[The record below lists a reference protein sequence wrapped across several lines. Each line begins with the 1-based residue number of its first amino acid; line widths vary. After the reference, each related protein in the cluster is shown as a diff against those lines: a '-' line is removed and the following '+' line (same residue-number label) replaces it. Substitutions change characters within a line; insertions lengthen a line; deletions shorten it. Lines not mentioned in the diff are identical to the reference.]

1 MYSIYYVM
9 MTADA
14 TLQPIHIDGR
24 FFRTGDKHFF
34 GKGFTYGPF
43 PPTEEGIYFP
53 IREQVILDFEQI
65 KSFNAN
71 LLRVYYVPPEWFL
84 DEAAAHGL
92 RLFIDVPWGQH
103 LDFLNQRKLRQDA
116 FEKIRSAAHLVSGHP
131 SVFALC
137 ICNEFAPDL
146 IRWSGRKELAQFVEN
161 LIEEAKSIDQSLLC
175 TFSNYP
181 TTEFFTVESVDFY
194 SFNVYLHSPIQ
205 FKNYLSRLSNL
216 TDSKPLFISETG
228 VDSLR
233 EGEQRQAE
241 IIRGKLKTIRDA
253 GLSGCTLFS
262 YTDEWFTGSYLIE
275 DWKFGVV
282 DTERKPKISAEVVKK
297 IFQDDFLIPPISA
310 PKISVVIATYNG
322 ARTLQT
328 CLESLK
334 RINYPNYEVIVVNDG
349 STDATAEIVGKFPE
363 FKLITHDINQGLSA
377 ARNTG
382 FKASQGEIIA
392 YTDDDCRV
400 DEYWLLL
407 LCNELI
413 NSKSVAI
420 GGPNYLPPEDSPV
433 SKVVMA
439 APGGPAAVLLDDQTA
454 EHIPGCNM
462 AFWKWALEEING
474 FDPIFTKAGDDVDI
488 CWRILQKGWQI
499 RWCSS
504 GFVWHARRNTIRAYL
519 RQQYGYG
526 EAEELLRRK
535 HPCYFNSFGACIWKG
550 KIYAGHTSIPSLGHD
565 KIYHGVFGSG
575 LFQTLYT
582 PKEMPGLLIL
592 TSFEYHIIV
601 TLPLVLLGTFSSPFM
616 PLAFTSLILSL
627 SVCILS
633 AKQQKLENEKFWS
646 RPLVALLFLLQPICR
661 SYARYK
667 TRFLEPHPSLKN
679 VKQLPCISN
688 KVWLTQ
694 KYILS
699 FWAEKKNSIR
709 LNRIEF
715 LHKLQ
720 DSLSQ
725 KGNIV
730 HTDTGWNEFDLL
742 IHGEFCARLQLLT
755 FIEPHKDQT
764 AILKIKLFTFNSGP
778 FKILFSL
785 FLFFEIL
792 LIALFHNTYPFI
804 WIILILIPILPLY
817 AYKQRTLLLR
827 YMIKE
832 ITFFAQS
839 HSLLLIS
846 EKK

>member
-1 MYSIYYVM
+1 
-9 MTADA
+9 
-14 TLQPIHIDGR
+14 
-24 FFRTGDKHFF
+24 
-34 GKGFTYGPF
+34 
-43 PPTEEGIYFP
+43 
-53 IREQVILDFEQI
+53 
-65 KSFNAN
+65 
-71 LLRVYYVPPEWFL
+71 
-84 DEAAAHGL
+84 
-92 RLFIDVPWGQH
+92 
-103 LDFLNQRKLRQDA
+103 
-116 FEKIRSAAHLVSGHP
+116 
-131 SVFALC
+131 
-137 ICNEFAPDL
+137 
-146 IRWSGRKELAQFVEN
+146 
-161 LIEEAKSIDQSLLC
+161 
-175 TFSNYP
+175 
-181 TTEFFTVESVDFY
+181 
-194 SFNVYLHSPIQ
+194 
-205 FKNYLSRLSNL
+205 
-216 TDSKPLFISETG
+216 
-228 VDSLR
+228 
-233 EGEQRQAE
+233 
-241 IIRGKLKTIRDA
+241 
-253 GLSGCTLFS
+253 
-262 YTDEWFTGSYLIE
+262 
-275 DWKFGVV
+275 
-282 DTERKPKISAEVVKK
+282 
-297 IFQDDFLIPPISA
+297 
-310 PKISVVIATYNG
+310 
-322 ARTLQT
+322 
-328 CLESLK
+328 
-334 RINYPNYEVIVVNDG
+334 
-349 STDATAEIVGKFPE
+349 
-363 FKLITHDINQGLSA
+363 
-377 ARNTG
+377 
-382 FKASQGEIIA
+382 
-392 YTDDDCRV
+392 
-400 DEYWLLL
+400 
-407 LCNELI
+407 
-413 NSKSVAI
+413 
-420 GGPNYLPPEDSPV
+420 
-433 SKVVMA
+433 
-439 APGGPAAVLLDDQTA
+439 
-454 EHIPGCNM
+454 
-462 AFWKWALEEING
+462 
-474 FDPIFTKAGDDVDI
+474 
-488 CWRILQKGWQI
+488 
-499 RWCSS
+499 
-504 GFVWHARRNTIRAYL
+504 
-519 RQQYGYG
+519 
-526 EAEELLRRK
+526 
-535 HPCYFNSFGACIWKG
+535 
-550 KIYAGHTSIPSLGHD
+550 
-565 KIYHGVFGSG
+565 
-575 LFQTLYT
+575 
-582 PKEMPGLLIL
+582 MPGLLIL

-633 AKQQKLENEKFWS
+633 AKQQKLENKKFWS